1 LERIVQIGECWI
13 SSEQHLE
20 GEEMSESAPIP
31 ATREEL
37 LHHLREERLAF
48 DNLVATVPEGVAIEP
63 NLPDGSSVKDLL
75 AHIAA
80 YERWT
85 AAQMRAANEGRAPT
99 DMELYGQ
106 ESLPPEAQDWDTDL
120 INAAIR
126 EQYQDL
132 TYAEARE
139 FAGSAFNELV
149 EAIESTSEDDLLRSG
164 AQSWVQEANLMA
176 AIPDQSYVHYA
187 MHMDELKTVAGRMA

>member
-1 LERIVQIGECWI
+1 LCKSGSAWI

-20 GEEMSESAPIP
+20 REEMSESAPSP
-31 ATREEL
+31 ATKEDL

-48 DNLVATVPEGVAIEP
+48 DNLVATVPEEVAIGP

-85 AAQMRAANEGRAPT
+85 AAQMRAANEGREPT
-99 DMELYGQ
+99 DMELYGR
-106 ESLPPEAQDWDTDL
+106 ESLPPEAQNWDTDQ
-120 INAAIR
+120 INAGIR

-132 TYAEARE
+132 SFAEARE
-139 FAGSAFNELV
+139 FAGSAFQELV
-149 EAIESTSEDDLLRSG
+149 EAIEATSEDDLLRSG
-164 AQSWVQEANLMA
+164 AQAWVRESNLMA
-176 AIPDQSYVHYA
+176 AIPDQSYAHYA
-187 MHMDELKTVAGRMA
+187 MHMDELRTVAGRMA

>member
-1 LERIVQIGECWI
+1 
-13 SSEQHLE
+13 
-20 GEEMSESAPIP
+20 MSDSTPGPTTKED
-31 ATREEL
+31 L

-48 DNLVATVPEGVAIEP
+48 DNLVATVPEVVAIEP

-99 DMELYGQ
+99 DMELYGR
-106 ESLPPEAQDWDTDL
+106 ESLPPEAQSWDTDQ
-120 INAAIR
+120 INASIR
-126 EQYQDL
+126 DQYQDL
-132 TYAEARE
+132 AYAEARE

-149 EAIESTSEDDLLRSG
+149 KAIEATSEDTLLRSG
-164 AQSWVQEANLMA
+164 AQAWVQETNLMA
-176 AIPDQSYVHYA
+176 AIPGQSYAHYA

>member
-1 LERIVQIGECWI
+1 VTETTP
-13 SSEQHLE
+13 S
-20 GEEMSESAPIP
+20 P
-31 ATREEL
+31 TTKEEL
-37 LHHLREERLAF
+37 LHRLRGERLAF
-48 DNLVATVPEGVAIEP
+48 DNLVATVPEEVAIGP
-63 NLPDGSSVKDLL
+63 NLPDGRSVKDLL

-99 DMELYGQ
+99 DMELYGR
-106 ESLPPEAQDWDTDL
+106 ESLPPEAQEWDLDQ

-132 TYAEARE
+132 TYSEARE

-149 EAIESTSEDDLLRSG
+149 EAIEATSEDDLLRSG
-164 AQSWVQEANLMA
+164 AQAWVQETNLMA
-176 AIPDQSYVHYA
+176 AIPGQSYAHYA
-187 MHMDELKTVAGRMA
+187 MHLDDLKTVAGRMA